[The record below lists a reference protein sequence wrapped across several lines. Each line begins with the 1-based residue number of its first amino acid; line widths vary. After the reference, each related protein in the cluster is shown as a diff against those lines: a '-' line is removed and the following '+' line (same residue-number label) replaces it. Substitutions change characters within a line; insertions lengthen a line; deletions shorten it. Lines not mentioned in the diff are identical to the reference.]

1 MNLKKKVLM
10 LTSVVLVLG
19 LASLGIMAYLTDQES
34 KTNVF
39 TVGDIDITLEE
50 EVDVIGEG
58 EVDDVTDNDGNI
70 TGAAYSGIMPGDKL
84 QKEVTVENTGS
95 NDAYV
100 RVIVTL
106 NNALEINNAI
116 DEYYEDK
123 GYTPEQIQAVYDE
136 VFDGWG
142 LNYTK
147 EKDGKILGMRL
158 TITGDDMPAGVEHVD
173 SVKTIDEYWQA
184 YSDNWFANE
193 KDKNKVIPFEGYY
206 TGEMD
211 DFIAGMEEYQ
221 IRYAYYAYLKPG
233 DEIKLFDGLNVPRY
247 FDADQLAM
255 FDGLEIDVK
264 AEAIQAANIG
274 TGKEKADFVRAFEL
288 FVNPTAPK
296 SVTTIKELKD
306 AIANNDPAC
315 LSEDVASDE
324 GILVD
329 ENKAASINLNE
340 KSLTVNYIENIG
352 DLEVSNGTV
361 EADYINNYGDATFTD
376 VEIKAG
382 SPTDYAC
389 ISQGD
394 GETVYEDVDV
404 ISGGGGVAAA
414 NGAKVTFESGK
425 VYVDT
430 ASTSGR
436 YLFYT
441 EGAGSE
447 ITING
452 GTFSW
457 DPADNQ
463 KRAYIYAGKDTTVYV
478 NGGTFGKASTRSGYT
493 AGILGE
499 GTVIIKGGT
508 FGFNPTKWVAEG
520 YEAVKDGSVW
530 NVVAK

>member
-34 KTNVF
+34 VKNVF
-39 TVGDIDITLEE
+39 TVGNIDITLDE

-58 EVDDVTDNDGNI
+58 DVVETNDG
-70 TGAAYSGIMPGDKL
+70 ASYSGVMPGDKL
-84 QKEVTVENTGS
+84 QKEVTVKNTGN

-100 RVIVTL
+100 RVIVNI
-106 NNALEINNAI
+106 NNALAINNAI
-116 DEYYEDK
+116 DEYYEAK
-123 GYTPEQIQAVYDE
+123 GYTEEQIQDIYDE

-142 LNYTK
+142 LNHTK
-147 EKDGKILGMRL
+147 KFDGYNDNVRL
-158 TITGDDMPAGVEHVD
+158 TIVDPKAPISHVD
-173 SVKTIDEYWQA
+173 TTKTIVDYSLNSVK
-184 YSDNWFANE
+184 NWFMNDGE
-193 KDKNKVIPFEGYY
+193 EDGFQPGLNKGYY
-206 TGEMD
+206 SEDMGQY
-211 DFIAGMEEYQ
+211 EYCW
-221 IRYAYYAYLKPG
+221 AYYMYLKPG
-233 DEIKLFDGLNVPRY
+233 EEATLFDGLNVPRY
-247 FDADQLAM
+247 FDAEQLAM
-255 FDGLEIDVK
+255 FEGLVIDVK

-274 TGKEKADFVRAFEL
+274 TGTDKADFVRAFEL
-288 FVNPTAPK
+288 FEDPTALK
-296 SVTTIKELKD
+296 SVADIKELKETMD
-306 AIANNDPAC
+306 NNDPAC
-315 LSEDVASDE
+315 LSEDVVSDE
-324 GILVD
+324 GIVVD

-340 KSLTVNYIENIG
+340 KSLTVKYIENMG
-352 DLEVSNGTV
+352 DLEISNGK
-361 EADYINNYGDATFTD
+361 IN
-376 VEIKAG
+376 AG

-463 KRAYIYAGKDTTVYV
+463 KRAYIYAGANTKVYV

-493 AGILGE
+493 AGILGD

-508 FGFNPTKWVAEG
+508 FGFDPTKWVADG
-520 YEAVKDGSVW
+520 YEAVKTGDVW
-530 NVVAK
+530 VVSAK